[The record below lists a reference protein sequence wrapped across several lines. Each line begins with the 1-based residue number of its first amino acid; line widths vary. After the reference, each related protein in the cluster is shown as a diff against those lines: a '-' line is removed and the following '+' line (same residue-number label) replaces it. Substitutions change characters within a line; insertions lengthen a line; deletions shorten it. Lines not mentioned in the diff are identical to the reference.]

1 MRISTMIGF
10 GFSCALFAVPAVLNV
25 AAASEPSK
33 AAAPAVNGSG
43 SAQVSSLST
52 LAGGS
57 SVIIGWDFREVVPY
71 YPGCSPT
78 FGPAKASHDSV
89 GVQGEF
95 YHTAAGCDAGSNG
108 FAWVTSTLNNTNRFP
123 YLGFT
128 TSAPITLQ
136 EIRLRSVE
144 NDPIDFGVALELS
157 PANSPAPTT
166 AQPGTNYSLLGSFTS
181 NSGDW
186 ANKAVTLANPI
197 TLQPGTYYIRLRP
210 QTTPVIS
217 TSWIAFDHVVLVG
230 SISY

>member
-25 AAASEPSK
+25 AAAHEPSK
-33 AAAPAVNGSG
+33 ANAPALNGSG
-43 SAQVSSLST
+43 SAQVSSTST
-52 LAGGS
+52 LVGGS

-95 YHTAAGCDAGSNG
+95 FHTAAGCDAGSNG
-108 FAWVTSTLNNTNRFP
+108 YSWATSTLNNTNRFP

-128 TSAPITLQ
+128 TTATITLQ

-144 NDPIDFGVALELS
+144 NDPIDFAVALELS

-166 AQPGTNYSLLGSFTS
+166 AQPGTGYSLLGSFTS
-181 NSGDW
+181 NGGDW
-186 ANKAVTLANPI
+186 ANKAVTLTNPL
-197 TLQPGTYYIRLRP
+197 TLPPGTYYIRLRP

-217 TSWIAFDHVVLVG
+217 TSWIAFDHVVLIG
-230 SISY
+230 TISY